1 MTDTHEGNDQ
11 AGAPTLHRG
20 QLADCPA
27 PECQDRVAEQ
37 QDDVPEPTATPAGQS
52 IALHLTGYPYI
63 PNRWGPGHIRP
74 TGIRLDY
81 GNQRTPDARL
91 AHVFGLWVRE
101 DGEVTDAPVDR
112 DYYAPNGDLS
122 SWPPEIAD
130 LAKKH
135 QPAAVSADQAPAP
148 TDWIDGHP
156 QLEAIAAGV
165 WERCRTED
173 TSLVVDD
180 PRNIAVA
187 AYAAVLAM
195 LPPAADRA
203 EWDALCRDTGRLRKA
218 SAETVDR
225 AERIEAEV
233 QRLVNIRAAVLREAA
248 DGFNRHAA
256 QILDGVGDK
265 AVFVAKALRDQAAVW
280 SEAAETLRRMASEAQ
295 PDTQDAKPWLT
306 DSARIGR
313 TLIWSWSDVG
323 KGAFREGYRAAQA
336 EARALLGGERGT
348 EAPE

>member
-81 GNQRTPDARL
+81 GNQRTPDSRA
-91 AHVFGLWVRE
+91 AHVFGVWVRE

-122 SWPPEIAD
+122 NWPPEIAD

-135 QPAAVSADQAPAP
+135 QPDMQAEVEPGTCGHRSSEGHPCNEPHGHFGYHRNARQGGNEWTSWVGDTPLVHEPEGCGAEPPEGWPGDCWCTLTAGHEGPHRCEPCSNRHDAPGWSDEPAP
-148 TDWIDGHP
+148 S
-156 QLEAIAAGV
+156 AGV
-165 WERCRTED
+165 QTDEETD
-173 TSLVVDD
+173 ADSVVAPHCDGF
-180 PRNIAVA
+180 PTTCPNPVT
-187 AYAAVLAM
+187 V
-195 LPPAADRA
+195 PPAPPHHGGGIRCGCYD
-203 EWDALCRDTGRLRKA
+203 D
-218 SAETVDR
+218 
-225 AERIEAEV
+225 EV
-233 QRLVNIRAAVLREAA
+233 A
-248 DGFNRHAA
+248 
-256 QILDGVGDK
+256 
-265 AVFVAKALRDQAAVW
+265 
-280 SEAAETLRRMASEAQ
+280 
-295 PDTQDAKPWLT
+295 
-306 DSARIGR
+306 
-313 TLIWSWSDVG
+313 
-323 KGAFREGYRAAQA
+323 
-336 EARALLGGERGT
+336 
-348 EAPE
+348 